1 MKLKI
6 DSLIVW
12 LIVLFPV
19 LDIYLTPI
27 PGVSIGE
34 ICLIICSILLIL
46 NNCKIT
52 QNRAVLRYYMYVF
65 LSTIVALLLGAG
77 QIGSNGIYSLF
88 SYVLYFLLLTF
99 FLNYGKF
106 EPFSEKYIKSA
117 KIISIVSLIQFVL
130 LKAGIKIALLIPFLE
145 NDIGSPYSSI
155 CASLSSM
162 CGPFTEPAHLAQYLS
177 VALIIVMF
185 RKDINYKYAI
195 FFSVTMLLTF
205 KGNAVVL
212 LGAIWGIRIGSDLL
226 SNNRKMFIR
235 ALCIVLLSAIA
246 LIWLYNTNYNIRVMV
261 SRIYEISGNGN
272 ESLTGYFG
280 VSGYFRIKYG
290 FDFWSSLDGINKL
303 FGIGVGT
310 FDLYDRFSVM
320 PYQIRGLYESNALL
334 NFRSGITT
342 ILIDS
347 GIVGIIM
354 YLSAIFKNKSKF
366 QKYIAVVLLIVQCME
381 ATINTPLW
389 LIFMFLVFNYK
400 EVEHK
405 M

>member
-1 MKLKI
+1 
-6 DSLIVW
+6 
-12 LIVLFPV
+12 
-19 LDIYLTPI
+19 
-27 PGVSIGE
+27 
-34 ICLIICSILLIL
+34 
-46 NNCKIT
+46 
-52 QNRAVLRYYMYVF
+52 
-65 LSTIVALLLGAG
+65 
-77 QIGSNGIYSLF
+77 
-88 SYVLYFLLLTF
+88 
-99 FLNYGKF
+99 
-106 EPFSEKYIKSA
+106 
-117 KIISIVSLIQFVL
+117 
-130 LKAGIKIALLIPFLE
+130 
-145 NDIGSPYSSI
+145 
-155 CASLSSM
+155 
-162 CGPFTEPAHLAQYLS
+162 
-177 VALIIVMF
+177 
-185 RKDINYKYAI
+185 
-195 FFSVTMLLTF
+195 MLLTF

-235 ALCIVLLSAIA
+235 ALCIALLSAIA

-272 ESLTGYFG
+272 ESLTDTLGFQ
-280 VSGYFRIKYG
+280 GYFRIKYG